1 MWMSM
6 SANCFGN
13 APSMGCVAGSDSV
26 VEASLFVSWDDSAR
40 GGDGGGGDLC
50 DSRTGWCAG
59 GGGGRLGM
67 GKSLC
72 AI

>member
-40 GGDGGGGDLC
+40 GDGGGGDLC